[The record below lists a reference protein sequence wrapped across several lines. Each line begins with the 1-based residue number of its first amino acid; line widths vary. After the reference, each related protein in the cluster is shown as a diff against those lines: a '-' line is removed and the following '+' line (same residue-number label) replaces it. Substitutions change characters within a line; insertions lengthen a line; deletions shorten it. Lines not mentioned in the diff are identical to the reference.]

1 MKKTAPKAAQK
12 NVQPDLFNSSFS
24 FPKKAKIKRLKL
36 SRLKHLKLPKRRPS
50 KSEIITF
57 IGGFIFGF
65 LFVLLFLTDAEKAP
79 QIIYK
84 TIERPPLEKFI
95 PEEPHP
101 EETTLIC
108 SPAPAG
114 PVKPPAPTIKP
125 APQKHIPLWQKN
137 ALPIAEKIPA
147 DAKVIALIIDDM
159 GIDKKRTK
167 KISELPAPL
176 TMSFIAYADHLPE
189 QMTKAKEDKKEL
201 MLHIPM
207 QPANDKIDSGPNT
220 FKTNMDAAL
229 IAQVLQITMPQ
240 ELLNIGVVGINNHM
254 GSLFTANEKSMK
266 AFFRAF
272 KPYDLFFIDSV
283 TSKDSVGLKLAD
295 KEHIAAAARNIFI
308 DNMDDENYILGQLKK
323 LEDAA
328 QDNGFAIGIGHP
340 HDGTINTLKK
350 WLPTLKAK
358 QLYLVPASYVVTR
371 RLSET

>member
-1 MKKTAPKAAQK
+1 MGNNRRRIMKKAAPKTAQK

-24 FPKKAKIKRLKL
+24 LPKKTKIKSLKL
-36 SRLKHLKLPKRRPS
+36 SRFKRLRLPKRRPS

-65 LFVLLFLTDAEKAP
+65 LFVFLFLTDAEKAP

-84 TIERPPLEKFI
+84 TIEKPPLEKFI

-101 EETTLIC
+101 EETTT
-108 SPAPAG
+108 
-114 PVKPPAPTIKP
+114 VKPPAPTIKP
-125 APQKHIPLWQKN
+125 AQQKHIPLWQKN
-137 ALPIAEKIPA
+137 ALPPAEKIPA

-220 FKTNMDAAL
+220 FRTDMDAAL
-229 IAQVLQITMPQ
+229 IAQVLQISMPQ
-240 ELLNIGVVGINNHM
+240 ELLDIGVVGINNHM
-254 GSLFTANEKSMK
+254 GSLFTADEKSMK

-295 KEHIAAAARNIFI
+295 KEHIAAASRNIFI
-308 DNMDDENYILGQLKK
+308 DNKDDENYILGQLKK
-323 LEDAA
+323 LEEAA
-328 QDNGFAIGIGHP
+328 EENGFAIGIGHP
-340 HDGTINTLKK
+340 HDGTINALKK
-350 WLPTLKAK
+350 WLPSLKAK

-371 RLSET
+371 RLSEP

>member
-1 MKKTAPKAAQK
+1 MGNNRRRIMKKAAPKTAQK

-24 FPKKAKIKRLKL
+24 LPKKTKIKSLKL
-36 SRLKHLKLPKRRPS
+36 SRFKRLRLPKRRPS

-65 LFVLLFLTDAEKAP
+65 LFVFLFLTDAEKAP
-79 QIIYK
+79 QIIYR
-84 TIERPPLEKFI
+84 TIEKPPLEKFI

-101 EETTLIC
+101 EETTT
-108 SPAPAG
+108 
-114 PVKPPAPTIKP
+114 VKPPAPTIKP
-125 APQKHIPLWQKN
+125 AQQKHIPLWQKN
-137 ALPIAEKIPA
+137 ALPPAEKIPA

-220 FKTNMDAAL
+220 FRTDMDAAL
-229 IAQVLQITMPQ
+229 IAQVLQISMPQ
-240 ELLNIGVVGINNHM
+240 ELLDIGVVGINNHM
-254 GSLFTANEKSMK
+254 GSLFTADEKSMK

-295 KEHIAAAARNIFI
+295 KEHIAAASRNIFI
-308 DNMDDENYILGQLKK
+308 DNKDDENYILGQLKK
-323 LEDAA
+323 LEEAA
-328 QDNGFAIGIGHP
+328 EENGFAIGIGHP
-340 HDGTINTLKK
+340 HDGTINALKK
-350 WLPTLKAK
+350 WLPSLKAK

-371 RLSET
+371 RLSEP

>member
-1 MKKTAPKAAQK
+1 MGNNRRRIMKKAAPKAAQK

-24 FPKKAKIKRLKL
+24 LPKKTKIKRLKL
-36 SRLKHLKLPKRRPS
+36 SRLKRLRLPKRRPS

-65 LFVLLFLTDAEKAP
+65 LFVFLFLTDAEKAP

-84 TIERPPLEKFI
+84 TIEKPPLEKFI

-101 EETTLIC
+101 EENTTI
-108 SPAPAG
+108 
-114 PVKPPAPTIKP
+114 KPPAPAIKP

-137 ALPIAEKIPA
+137 ALPPAEKIPA

-229 IAQVLQITMPQ
+229 IAQVLQISMPQ
-240 ELLNIGVVGINNHM
+240 ELLDIGVVGINNHM
-254 GSLFTANEKSMK
+254 GSLFTADEKSMK

-295 KEHIAAAARNIFI
+295 KEHIAAASRNIFI
-308 DNMDDENYILGQLKK
+308 DNKDDENYILGQLKK

-328 QDNGFAIGIGHP
+328 KENGFAIGIGHP
-340 HDGTINTLKK
+340 HDGTINAIKK
-350 WLPTLKAK
+350 WLPSLKAK

-371 RLSET
+371 RLSEP

>member
-1 MKKTAPKAAQK
+1 MGNNRRRIMKKTAPKAAQK

-84 TIERPPLEKFI
+84 TIEKPPLEKFI

-101 EETTLIC
+101 EETTTVK
-108 SPAPAG
+108 PAAPA
-114 PVKPPAPTIKP
+114 IKP

-137 ALPIAEKIPA
+137 ALPPVEKIPA
-147 DAKVIALIIDDM
+147 DAKIIALIIDDM

-189 QMTKAKEDKKEL
+189 QMTKAKENKKEL

-220 FKTNMDAAL
+220 FKTNMDASL
-229 IAQVLQITMPQ
+229 IAQVLQISMPQ
-240 ELLNIGVVGINNHM
+240 ELLDIGVVGINNHM
-254 GSLFTANEKSMK
+254 GSLFTADEKSMK
-266 AFFRAF
+266 AFFHAF

-295 KEHIAAAARNIFI
+295 KEHIAAASRNIFI
-308 DNMDDENYILGQLKK
+308 DNKDDENYILGQLKK
-323 LEDAA
+323 LEEAA
-328 QDNGFAIGIGHP
+328 QENGFAIGIGHP
-340 HDGTINTLKK
+340 HDGTINALKK

-358 QLYLVPASYVVTR
+358 GLYLVPASYVVTR
-371 RLSET
+371 RLSEP

>member
-1 MKKTAPKAAQK
+1 MGSSRRRIMKKTAPKAMRK
-12 NVQPDLFNSSFS
+12 NPEPDLFNASYS

-36 SRLKHLKLPKRRPS
+36 PRLKHLKLPERRPS
-50 KSEIITF
+50 RSEIITF

-84 TIERPPLEKFI
+84 TPEKMPLEKFI

-101 EETTLIC
+101 EETTT
-108 SPAPAG
+108 
-114 PVKPPAPTIKP
+114 VKPPAPTIKP

-240 ELLNIGVVGINNHM
+240 ELLDIGVVGINNHM

-266 AFFRAF
+266 AFLRAF

-328 QDNGFAIGIGHP
+328 QENGFAIGIGHP
-340 HDGTINTLKK
+340 HDGTIKALKK

>member
-1 MKKTAPKAAQK
+1 MGNNRRRIMKKTAPKAAQK
-12 NVQPDLFNSSFS
+12 TPQPDLFSSSFS
-24 FPKKAKIKRLKL
+24 FPKKAKTKRLKL
-36 SRLKHLKLPKRRPS
+36 PRLKRLRLPKRRPS

-65 LFVLLFLTDAEKAP
+65 LFVFLFLTDAEKTP

-84 TIERPPLEKFI
+84 TIEKPPLEKFI

-101 EETTLIC
+101 EETTT
-108 SPAPAG
+108 
-114 PVKPPAPTIKP
+114 VKPAAPVIKP

-137 ALPIAEKIPA
+137 ALQPTEKIPA

-189 QMTKAKEDKKEL
+189 QMTKAKENKKEL

-229 IAQVLQITMPQ
+229 IAQVLQISMPQ
-240 ELLNIGVVGINNHM
+240 ELLDIGVVGINNHM
-254 GSLFTANEKSMK
+254 GSLFTADEKSMK

-295 KEHIAAAARNIFI
+295 KEHIAAASRNIFI
-308 DNMDDENYILGQLKK
+308 DNKDDENYILGQLKK
-323 LEDAA
+323 LEEAA
-328 QDNGFAIGIGHP
+328 EENGFAIGIGHP
-340 HDGTINTLKK
+340 HDGTINALKK
-350 WLPTLKAK
+350 WLPSLKAK

-371 RLSET
+371 RLSEP